1 MNSYWVVH
9 VSAKK
14 NTETTKSLKMCY
26 LFNISR
32 IHFKTIHQGTEMM
45 HQQRVSRSG

>member
-1 MNSYWVVH
+1 MNSYWI
-9 VSAKK
+9 AQK
-14 NTETTKSLKMCY
+14 NSQITKSLKICY

-32 IHFKTIHQGTEMM
+32 IHLKTVHRRTEMI

>member
-9 VSAKK
+9 VSAQK

-26 LFNISR
+26 LLNISR
-32 IHFKTIHQGTEMM
+32 IDFKIVHRRTEMM